1 MASLRDLDVSLTV
14 LNTDEAV
21 QKVLYLAL
29 PQLRAEFEA
38 QAQQRIDEAFLLLDR
53 KIDQL
58 RGAIEATDKSVQQ
71 AHMRINVLTNKAT
84 WLDGRM
90 ATHNNWLAEHRERLE
105 ELLNS
110 TASLKQWS
118 SEFAA
123 KLLQHTERLNEV
135 VRWQAGHEDEQ
146 DQVEKEGAF
155 QLGDLRR
162 RAKALEDIAV
172 AHGQRLNL
180 QGERQAKADDY
191 AFDMAGRL
199 ATVERTLL
207 AQIDAS
213 ADLARASAKLC
224 ETVEQLQDFNDT
236 TVDALADQG
245 ARLTDLEDSFAA
257 HTAPAEPPPPQPT
270 VRKLESELLSAYRA
284 AQDQLSLKLLRGE
297 LPPNPF
303 ADFDAAAQ
311 AAASVFRIV
320 STFGGLPPP
329 SKSTECDLYGHCDM
343 CRSIGKPICCRCGAR
358 LR

>member
-21 QKVLYLAL
+21 QKVLDLAL

-90 ATHNNWLAEHRERLE
+90 AAHNNWIADLRTELDGQNNVLIEHRDRLE
-105 ELLNS
+105 ELLTS
-110 TASLKQWS
+110 T
-118 SEFAA
+118 
-123 KLLQHTERLNEV
+123 
-135 VRWQAGHEDEQ
+135 
-146 DQVEKEGAF
+146 
-155 QLGDLRR
+155 GDLRR
-162 RAKALEDIAV
+162 RTKALEDVAV
-172 AHGQRLNL
+172 SHGQRLNL

-257 HTAPAEPPPPQPT
+257 HTAPTEPPPPQPT

-297 LPPNPF
+297 LPPNSF
-303 ADFDAAAQ
+303 AGFDAAAQ
-311 AAASVFRIV
+311 TAASVFRIV
-320 STFGGLPPP
+320 STSGGPPVTVATKP
-329 SKSTECDLYGHCDM
+329 TRCEANGHCRT
-343 CRSIGKPICCRCGAR
+343 CLGTGAHHCCDCGEK